1 MAKRPLILFDVMDT
15 LVIDPYYCA
24 MPAFFGM
31 SRKELKKAIHPTSW
45 IEFEEG
51 RISGPEYIAR
61 FFQDGRPVDGDAL
74 NACLKE
80 AYDWLDGAEQLL
92 ADLKKA
98 DCEMHALSNYSI
110 WYRIIEEKL
119 QLSRYIQW
127 SFVSCLTG
135 LRKPA
140 PEAYYSAAATLQVA
154 VGDCLLIDDRSVNV
168 DAARD
173 IGMDAILVESTA
185 QVRAELTCRRILDS

>member
-1 MAKRPLILFDVMDT
+1 MDT
-15 LVIDPYYCA
+15 LVTDPYFCA
-24 MPAFFGM
+24 MPDFFGM

-51 RISGPEYIAR
+51 RISGPEYVAR
-61 FFQDGRPVDGDAL
+61 FFQDGRTVDGEAL
-74 NACLKE
+74 NACLKD
-80 AYDWLDGAEQLL
+80 AYEWIDGMEQVL
-92 ADLKKA
+92 ADLQSA
-98 DCEMHALSNYSI
+98 GYEMHALSNYSI

-119 QLSRYIQW
+119 RLSRYLQW

-140 PEAYYSAAATLQVA
+140 PETYLSAAESIQTSVT
-154 VGDCLLIDDRSVNV
+154 DCLLIDDRAVNV

-173 IGMDAILVESTA
+173 VGMDAILAESST
-185 QVRAELTCRRILDS
+185 QVRAELARRQMRVPRRHG

>member
-1 MAKRPLILFDVMDT
+1 MARGPVILLDVMDT
-15 LVIDPYYCA
+15 LVTDPYYGA

-31 SRKELKKAIHPTSW
+31 SRKELKAAIHPTSW

-51 RISGPEYIAR
+51 RISGPDYIAQ
-61 FFQDGRPVDGDAL
+61 FFQDGRPVDGDGL

-92 ADLKKA
+92 ADLKDA
-98 DCEMHALSNYSI
+98 GYEMHALSNYSV

-140 PEAYYSAAATLQVA
+140 PEAYRSAAATLQVD
-154 VGDCLLIDDRSVNV
+154 VSDCLLIDDRAVNV
-168 DAARD
+168 DASRD
-173 IGMDAILVESTA
+173 LGMDAILVESSA
-185 QVRAELTCRRILDS
+185 QVREELARRRILRG

>member
-1 MAKRPLILFDVMDT
+1 MVKRPVILLDVMDT
-15 LVIDPYYCA
+15 LVTDPYYIA

-31 SRKELKKAIHPTSW
+31 SRKELKAAIHPTSW

-51 RISGPEYIAR
+51 RISDDEYVAR
-61 FFQDGRPVDGDAL
+61 FFQDGRPVDGDGL
-74 NACLKE
+74 NACLKD

-92 ADLKKA
+92 VDLQNA
-98 DCEMHALSNYSI
+98 DCEMHALSNYSV

-140 PEAYYSAAATLQVA
+140 AEAYQSAAATLHVD

-173 IGMDAILVESTA
+173 IGMDAILVESSA
-185 QVRAELTCRRILDS
+185 QVRTELARRRILNG